1 MFIMGFVKN
10 DAEGIIIV
18 VFLAVVF
25 AWMFAFI
32 LNLYIIGIAITVLSI
47 VVLFIFQSLRFLVRD
62 KTNEQTPK
70 P

>member
-1 MFIMGFVKN
+1 MGFVKN

>member
-1 MFIMGFVKN
+1 VFIMGFVKN